1 MHVVDLRRAT
11 VENAPDDLLHEGDH
25 PGVVASAV
33 TVQAVLPERLEVVGG
48 GGGEGEEV
56 PQQGGAGPAV
66 REDQH
71 LHSAAGGCR

>member
-11 VENAPDDLLHEGDH
+11 VENAPDDLFHEGDH

-71 LHSAAGGCR
+71 LHSAGGGCR